1 MVIYYHPHIT
11 YFINGGYMFNTL
23 KTLVLAVS
31 LLLPAGAVAAETGVY
46 VAPKFA
52 LNVQHAEG
60 NLSFEGQSLGSE
72 SKTGARAG
80 GALAVGY
87 DFAPL
92 FQVPVRAELEY
103 GAYGDVSKTVDMGGG
118 IAFKGTMGFQT
129 LLANVYWDITEWNG
143 FTPYLGAG
151 IGMAFLKTEGEASV
165 MGFSESEKN
174 TDTVF
179 AGQVGLGCS
188 YAFTENISAD
198 FGYRFLMMGD
208 GDVEKSGVRLDSEEN
223 HAHQFMLGLRVT
235 V

>member
-23 KTLVLAVS
+23 KTLVLAAS

-52 LNVQHAEG
+52 LNVQHTEG
-60 NLSFEGQSLGSE
+60 NLSFEGQDLGSD

-87 DFAPL
+87 DFAPR

-118 IAFKGTMGFQT
+118 TAFKGTMGFQT

-143 FTPYLGAG
+143 FSPLCR
-151 IGMAFLKTEGEASV
+151 LRRRCRL
-165 MGFSESEKN
+165 SENGRTAHNSP
-174 TDTVF
+174 
-179 AGQVGLGCS
+179 
-188 YAFTENISAD
+188 
-198 FGYRFLMMGD
+198 RFLGILARY
-208 GDVEKSGVRLDSEEN
+208 GCRLRRSGRTRLLPCL
-223 HAHQFMLGLRVT
+223 HRIRLRRLRLSLSHGGRRWT
-235 V
+235 HGKPRLLCA

>member
-1 MVIYYHPHIT
+1 MEDIMLNI
-11 YFINGGYMFNTL
+11 L

-31 LLLPAGAVAAETGVY
+31 LLIPAGAVAAEQTGFY

-60 NLSFEGQSLGSE
+60 SLALGGQSLGSAD
-72 SKTGARAG
+72 KTGARAG

-87 DFAPL
+87 DFAPR

-103 GAYGDVSKTVDMGGG
+103 GAYGDVSRTVTMGGM
-118 IAFKGTMGFQT
+118 AFTGTMGFQT

-151 IGMAFLKTEGEASV
+151 IGMAFLKTEGKISV
-165 MGFSESEKN
+165 MDFSAAEKN
-174 TDTVF
+174 TDTGC

-198 FGYRFLMMGD
+198 FGYRLLMMGD
-208 GDVEKSGVRLDSEEN
+208 GDVEKYGLRLNSEEN
-223 HAHQFMLGLRVT
+223 YAHQFMLGLRVT
-235 V
+235 F

>member
-1 MVIYYHPHIT
+1 MLS
-11 YFINGGYMFNTL
+11 TL

-31 LLLPAGAVAAETGVY
+31 LLIPAGAVAAEQSGVY

-60 NLSFEGQSLGSE
+60 SLSFEGQGLGSD

-87 DFAPL
+87 DFAPR

-118 IAFKGTMGFQT
+118 ISFKGTTGFQT
-129 LLANVYWDITEWNG
+129 LLANVYWDITEWHG

-151 IGMAFLKTEGEASV
+151 IGMAFLKTEGEAGA
-165 MGFSESEKN
+165 MGFSEREKD

-179 AGQVGLGCS
+179 TGQIGLGCS

-198 FGYRFLMMGD
+198 FGWRFLMMGD
-208 GDVEKSGVRLDSEEN
+208 GDVEKYGVRLDSEEN

-235 V
+235 F